1 MLAIRALAALLLA
14 LTLSCSA
21 QTKDAAPSSAQAAP
35 SLDGQTA
42 RLAILSEISS
52 KSPNGASFMARL
64 DAPLQVGGKPVLE
77 KGSLF
82 EGHLETKHARFGL
95 RPGALRLIFDR
106 VKLPDGTIRPVNLA
120 LIQTSSQAVKV
131 GGEGTL
137 HPTVS
142 KKRLA
147 IQLGGAALAAKLADD
162 ISEEALAA
170 NDNKARFYGLAGA
183 AVFLVFQKGREAKLK
198 AGDVIDVE
206 FGRSGPSLP
215 AATVVP

>member
-1 MLAIRALAALLLA
+1 
-14 LTLSCSA
+14 
-21 QTKDAAPSSAQAAP
+21 
-35 SLDGQTA
+35 
-42 RLAILSEISS
+42 
-52 KSPNGASFMARL
+52 MARL
-64 DAPLQVGGKPVLE
+64 DAPLQVDGKPVLE

-120 LIQTSSQAVKV
+120 LIRTDSKAVKV
-131 GGEGTL
+131 GGEGVL

-162 ISEEALAA
+162 ISEEALAT
-170 NDNKARFYGLAGA
+170 NDNKARLYGLAGA

-206 FGRSGPSLP
+206 FSRTGPSLP
-215 AATVVP
+215 AATVSP